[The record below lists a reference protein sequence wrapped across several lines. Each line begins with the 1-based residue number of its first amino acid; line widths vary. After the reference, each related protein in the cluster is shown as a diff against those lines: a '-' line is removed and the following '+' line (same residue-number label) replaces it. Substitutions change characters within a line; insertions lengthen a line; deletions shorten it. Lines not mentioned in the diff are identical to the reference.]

1 MQGGMMFVVVSYDVV
16 DDRKRTKI
24 AKAMKSYGERV
35 QKSVFECRVDD
46 QQFIRM
52 KKAVESIMDMNEDS
66 VRYYFLCKGC
76 VDRIEISGWGTVTE
90 DESLIIV

>member
-1 MQGGMMFVVVSYDVV
+1 MFVVVSYDVV

-35 QKSVFECRVDD
+35 QKSVFECRIDD

-52 KKAVESIMDMNEDS
+52 KKTLESIMDMNEDS
-66 VRYYFLCKGC
+66 VRFYFLCKGC
-76 VDRIEISGWGTVTE
+76 VDRIEISGWGTVTQ
-90 DESLIIV
+90 DENLIIV

>member
-1 MQGGMMFVVVSYDVV
+1 MFVVVSYDVV

-35 QKSVFECRVDD
+35 QKSVFECRIDD

-52 KKAVESIMDMNEDS
+52 KKTLESIMDMNEDS
-66 VRYYFLCKGC
+66 VRFYFLCKGC

>member
-1 MQGGMMFVVVSYDVV
+1 MFVVVSYDVV

>member
-1 MQGGMMFVVVSYDVV
+1 MFVIVSYDVV
-16 DDRKRTKI
+16 DDRKRTRI

-35 QKSVFECRVDD
+35 QKSVFECRIDD

-52 KKAVESIMDMNEDS
+52 KKVVESIMDMNEDS

-76 VDRIEISGWGTVTE
+76 VERIEISGWGTVTE
-90 DESLIIV
+90 DENLIIV